1 MESKISGAA
10 CFNKQTILS
19 LTLPR
24 YLLGYDTMKLSTIV
38 SLALVSASSL
48 LATDLQQI
56 ADNLA
61 VKSPAAGARR
71 ISIPQVK
78 GAQVQ
83 LLCADYEQ
91 IIDKKGNITKPL
103 TDTPVRVSFELSKDG
118 ATAISRDYEITVPGR
133 KKAGTNPK
141 PQVIP
146 ELLSWSGDKGSFT
159 LPREIIVSCKSP
171 FANELVREM
180 NALLPE
186 EYTVKLGPAEKAH
199 IGFGMRKGSE
209 PEAYRMNISKKR
221 VTITATDSAGSYW
234 GSRTLLQM
242 LAQNPTELP
251 CGSAWD
257 APRYKLRGFMLDAAR
272 LPITMDYLKDVVRV
286 MSWYKMN
293 DLQLHLNDNFIFHEH
308 YVDAGEDPFRKS
320 YAAFRLQSNMKG
332 KDGTPLTAQDLF
344 YTRKEFRD
352 LVSFARQR
360 GVNIV
365 PEFDAPGHALSF
377 TRVRPDLIY
386 KGPMNHAKRRCE
398 MLDAANPE
406 TLSFV
411 SQVWDEYLQGNT
423 PTFAGCKVVHVGADE
438 FFGAAEDYR
447 KFADG
452 LLGHIQDRGH
462 TPRIWGSL
470 NAKKGKTP
478 VRAKGVQMNLW
489 SSGWARAWDSVNQG
503 YDVINTNDG
512 SLYIVPFAGYYRA
525 DKNQKG
531 LYENWVPNRIANE
544 TLPAGHPQLLG
555 GTFAIWND
563 EIDRLHRGYG
573 AIDLWG
579 TIGNMVDVLS
589 QKMWGQPA
597 APRSFD
603 EHKAL
608 AAKVNKIPYCNP
620 LHLNDTSFSMEPG
633 LTPMRLRKGNKG
645 PDYHLTMEVL
655 MPREPIPGEE
665 QVLLGSRQG
674 QLLAAGKDG
683 RITLRRCD
691 TIEFAYNAKLPVGKR
706 TKLELIGRMGKT
718 ELLIDGVSAGE
729 PENVRFPLRKE
740 GRMSTFILPLE
751 SLGSSFNGKIFRLE
765 VK

>member
-1 MESKISGAA
+1 MRLS
-10 CFNKQTILS
+10 TILS
-19 LTLPR
+19 IAILSATTL
-24 YLLGYDTMKLSTIV
+24 V
-38 SLALVSASSL
+38 AS
-48 LATDLQQI
+48 DLQQI
-56 ADNLA
+56 ADNLQ
-61 VKSPAAGARR
+61 VKAPTASSKKLA
-71 ISIPQVK
+71 IPRVK
-78 GAQVQ
+78 GAQIR
-83 LLCADYEQ
+83 LLAADYEQ
-91 IIDKKGNITKPL
+91 IIDSKGNISKPL
-103 TDTPVRVSFELSKDG
+103 TDTPVRVSFVLSKDG

-133 KKAGTNPK
+133 NKVGTNPK
-141 PQVIP
+141 PQIIP
-146 ELLSWSGDKGSFT
+146 ELLSWSGGKGAFK
-159 LPREIIVSCKSP
+159 LPKEIIVSCP
-171 FANELVREM
+171 DAFAAELVREM

-186 EYTVKLGPAEKAH
+186 EYTVKLGSPNKAH
-199 IGFGMRKGSE
+199 IGFGATKGKSDGS
-209 PEAYRMNISKKR
+209 YKLNITKDR
-221 VTITATDSAGSYW
+221 VTITAPGGTGRYW

-242 LAQNPTELP
+242 LVQNPAELP

-257 APRYKLRGFMLDAAR
+257 APRYRVRGFMLDVAR
-272 LPITMDYLKDVVRV
+272 LPIPMDYIEDVVRL
-286 MSWYKMN
+286 MAWYKMN
-293 DLQLHLNDNFIFHEH
+293 DLHLHMNDNFIFHEH

-320 YAAFRLQSNMKG
+320 YAAFRLQSEMKG

-344 YTRKEFRD
+344 YTKRQFRR
-352 LVSFARQR
+352 LVRFAAER

-386 KGPMNHAKRRCE
+386 QGPMNHVKRRCE

-406 TLSFV
+406 TLSYV
-411 SQVWDEYLQGNT
+411 CRVWDEYLQGKQ
-423 PTFAGCKVVHVGADE
+423 PAFEDCPVVHVGADE

-452 LLGHIQDRGH
+452 LLGHIQERGH

-470 NAKKGKTP
+470 RAKRGNTP
-478 VRAKGVQMNLW
+478 VRANDVQMNLW
-489 SSGWARAWDSVNQG
+489 SSDWASAWESVNQG

-512 SLYIVPFAGYYRA
+512 ALYIVPFAGYYRA
-525 DKNQKG
+525 DRNQKR

-544 TLPAGHPQLLG
+544 NLPAGHPQLLG

-573 AIDLWG
+573 AVDLWS
-579 TIGNMVDVLS
+579 TIHNMVDVLS
-589 QKMWGQPA
+589 QKMWGQPTP
-597 APRSFD
+597 PRSYD
-603 EHKAL
+603 EHKDL
-608 AAKVNKIPYCNP
+608 AAKLNKIPYCNP
-620 LHLNDTSFSMEPG
+620 LHLNNEAFSITPV

-645 PDYHLTMEVL
+645 PEYHLTMELL

-683 RITLRRCD
+683 RITLRRSD
-691 TIEFAYNAKLPVGKR
+691 TIEFAYNAKLPVGRKV
-706 TKLELIGRMGKT
+706 KLELIGKMGRT

-740 GRMSTFILPLE
+740 GRMTTFILPLE
-751 SLGSSFNGKIFRLE
+751 SLGSSFNGKIYRLD

>member
-1 MESKISGAA
+1 MRLS
-10 CFNKQTILS
+10 TILS
-19 LTLPR
+19 ITYLSATTL
-24 YLLGYDTMKLSTIV
+24 V
-38 SLALVSASSL
+38 AS
-48 LATDLQQI
+48 DLQQI
-56 ADNLA
+56 ADNLQ
-61 VKSPAAGARR
+61 VKAPTASSKKLA
-71 ISIPQVK
+71 IPRVK
-78 GAQVQ
+78 GAQIR
-83 LLCADYEQ
+83 LLGADYEQ
-91 IIDKKGNITKPL
+91 IIDSKGNISKPL
-103 TDTPVRVSFELSKDG
+103 TDTPVRVSFVLSKDG
-118 ATAISRDYEITVPGR
+118 ATAVSRDYEITVPGR
-133 KKAGTNPK
+133 NKVGTNPK
-141 PQVIP
+141 PQIIP
-146 ELLSWSGDKGSFT
+146 ELLSWSGGKGSFK
-159 LPREIIVSCKSP
+159 LPKEIIVSCP
-171 FANELVREM
+171 DAFAAELVREM

-186 EYTVKLGPAEKAH
+186 EYTVKLGPPDKAH
-199 IGFGMRKGSE
+199 IGFGATKGKSDGS
-209 PEAYRMNISKKR
+209 YKLNITKDR
-221 VTITATDSAGSYW
+221 VTITAPGETGRYW

-242 LAQNPTELP
+242 LVQNPAELP

-257 APRYKLRGFMLDAAR
+257 APRYRVRGFMLDVAR
-272 LPITMDYLKDVVRV
+272 LPIPMDYLKDVVRL

-320 YAAFRLQSNMKG
+320 YSAFRLQSDMKG
-332 KDGTPLTAQDLF
+332 QDGTVLTAQDLF
-344 YTRKEFRD
+344 YTKKEFRN
-352 LVSFARQR
+352 LVEFARAR

-386 KGPMNHAKRRCE
+386 QGPMNHAKRRCE

-406 TLSFV
+406 TLSYV
-411 SQVWDEYLQGNT
+411 SRVWDEYLQGKQ
-423 PTFAGCKVVHVGADE
+423 PAFEDCPVVHVGADE

-452 LLGHIQDRGH
+452 LLGHIQERGH

-470 NAKKGKTP
+470 RAKRGNTP

-489 SSGWARAWDSVNQG
+489 SRDWACAWESVNQG

-512 SLYIVPFAGYYRA
+512 ALYIVPFAGYYRA
-525 DKNQKG
+525 DNNQKG
-531 LYENWVPNRIANE
+531 LYENWIPNRIANE

-555 GTFAIWND
+555 AAFAIWND

-579 TIGNMVDVLS
+579 TIGNMVNVLS
-589 QKMWGQPA
+589 QKMWGQPT
-597 APRSFD
+597 APRSYD
-603 EHKAL
+603 EHQAL
-608 AAKVNKIPYCNP
+608 AAKLNRIPYCNP
-620 LHLNDTSFSMEPG
+620 LHLNDESFSITPG

-645 PDYHLTMEVL
+645 PEYHLTMEVL
-655 MPREPIPGEE
+655 MPSEPIPGEE

-683 RITLRRCD
+683 RITLRRSD
-691 TIEFAYNAKLPVGKR
+691 TIEFAYNAKLPVGRKV
-706 TKLELIGRMGKT
+706 KLELIGKMGRT

-740 GRMSTFILPLE
+740 GRMTTFILPLE
-751 SLGSSFNGKIFRLE
+751 SLGSSFNGKIYRLE